1 MKINVKLPDSNVNK
15 FRLKIPNHKGRRFLR
30 ASGLLNSLEKA
41 LAPQRIKEKICVRVK
56 YDVGYINETLNSNNV
71 NYLLWTTMCFLEDYL
86 SKDYIRDINKK
97 YG

>member
-41 LAPQRIKEKICVRVK
+41 LVPQRFKEKICVRVK

-71 NYLLWTTMCFLEDYL
+71 NYLLLTTMYFLELYL
-86 SKDYIRDINKK
+86 SNAYIRDINKK